1 MGDDTFPQYSCR
13 PWRESRCEP
22 HSAAARPA
30 VHTEYRRQLL
40 AEYRR
45 TGARRVRD
53 ELVSTYIPLA
63 RSIAARFQGRGV
75 PLEDLH
81 QVACIG
87 LILAIDRFD
96 GDQGATFET
105 YVWPTI
111 VGEIKRY
118 FRDCAWHIKVP
129 RRRQKLASE
138 IRSAEE
144 SLSRDRGRCPTVE
157 EIARFLEVTEDEVL
171 AAMEITHAYA
181 PSSLDLSPAGPDD
194 SSRARHEK
202 GRPDRALDVIE
213 IRHALQQALS
223 RLDERKRRILALRY
237 FGDLTQRQVAQDLG
251 LSQMQVSRL
260 ERQALSQLKELFMI
274 QDG

>member
-1 MGDDTFPQYSCR
+1 MGDDTFPQYPR
-13 PWRESRCEP
+13 R
-22 HSAAARPA
+22 AARGRPTA
-30 VHTEYRRQLL
+30 APTPPEVNPEYRRQLL

-45 TGARRVRD
+45 TGSRRVRD

-63 RSIAARFQGRGV
+63 RSIAAKFQGRGV

-96 GDQGATFET
+96 NDQGAAFET

-118 FRDCAWHIKVP
+118 FRDCAWHVKVP
-129 RRRQKLASE
+129 RRRQRLAAE
-138 IRSAEE
+138 IRQAEE
-144 SLSRDRGRCPTVE
+144 SLSRHSGRCPTVE
-157 EIARFLEVTEDEVL
+157 EIARFLEVTEDEVV
-171 AAMEITHAYA
+171 AAMEISHAYA
-181 PSSLDLSPAGPDD
+181 PSSLEQGSAPAGHEDA
-194 SSRARHEK
+194 SRNGREK
-202 GRPDRALDVIE
+202 GNPDRALDAVE
-213 IRHALQQALS
+213 TRHALQQVLS

-237 FGDLTQRQVAQDLG
+237 FGDLTQRQVALDLG
-251 LSQMQVSRL
+251 VSQMQVSRL
-260 ERQALSQLKELFMI
+260 ERQALHQLKELFVT

>member
-1 MGDDTFPQYSCR
+1 MGDDTYPQYPR
-13 PWRESRCEP
+13 RAWGGPHVGSR
-22 HSAAARPA
+22 RPA
-30 VHTEYRRQLL
+30 VNTEYRRRLL
-40 AEYRR
+40 AEYRL
-45 TGARRVRD
+45 TGRESVRD

-63 RSIAARFQGRGV
+63 RSIAAKFQGRGV

-118 FRDCAWHIKVP
+118 FRDCAWHVKVP
-129 RRRQKLASE
+129 RRRQKLAAE
-138 IRSAEE
+138 IRGAEE
-144 SLSRDRGRCPTVE
+144 SLTRDSGRSPTVE
-157 EIARFLEVTEDEVL
+157 EIARFLEVSEEEVL
-171 AAMEITHAYA
+171 SAMEITHAYA
-181 PSSLDLSPAGPDD
+181 PPSLDQGSHAPGEGDEN
-194 SSRARHEK
+194 STRREN
-202 GRPDRALDVIE
+202 GRPDRALDAVE
-213 IRHALQQALS
+213 TRHALHQALA

-260 ERQALSQLKELFMI
+260 ERQALGQLKELFMI

>member
-1 MGDDTFPQYSCR
+1 LS
-13 PWRESRCEP
+13 
-22 HSAAARPA
+22 
-30 VHTEYRRQLL
+30 
-40 AEYRR
+40 EYRR

-63 RSIAARFQGRGV
+63 RSIAAKFQGRGV

-96 GDQGATFET
+96 GDQGAAFET

-118 FRDCAWHIKVP
+118 FRDCASHVKVP
-129 RRRQKLASE
+129 RRRQKLAAE
-138 IRSAEE
+138 IRVAEE
-144 SLSRDRGRCPTVE
+144 SLTRDSGRCPTVE

-181 PSSLDLSPAGPDD
+181 PSSLDHPPRAPSDGD
-194 SSRARHEK
+194 SSRSRLEN
-202 GRPDRALDVIE
+202 GRPDRALDVVE
-213 IRHALQQALS
+213 TRHALQQALS

>member
-1 MGDDTFPQYSCR
+1 M
-13 PWRESRCEP
+13 
-22 HSAAARPA
+22 
-30 VHTEYRRQLL
+30 
-40 AEYRR
+40 AEFRR
-45 TGARRVRD
+45 TGRESVRD

-63 RSIAARFQGRGV
+63 RSIAAKFQGRGV

-96 GDQGATFET
+96 GDQGAAFET

-118 FRDCAWHIKVP
+118 FRDCAWHMKVP
-129 RRRQKLASE
+129 RRRQKLAAD
-138 IRSAEE
+138 IRVAEE
-144 SLSRDRGRCPTVE
+144 SLSRHCGRCPTVE

-171 AAMEITHAYA
+171 AAMEITYAYA
-181 PSSLDLSPAGPDD
+181 PPSLDQEGTAPGHGDEPR
-194 SSRARHEK
+194 SRAEN
-202 GRPDRALDVIE
+202 GRPDRALDAVE
-213 IRHALQQALS
+213 TRHALLQALGH
-223 RLDERKRRILALRY
+223 LDERKRRILALRY

-260 ERQALSQLKELFMI
+260 ERQALGQLKEFFMI
-274 QDG
+274 QEG

>member
-1 MGDDTFPQYSCR
+1 VARGRTVSGP
-13 PWRESRCEP
+13 
-22 HSAAARPA
+22 ARPA
-30 VHTEYRRQLL
+30 ISTEYRRQLL

-63 RSIAARFQGRGV
+63 RSIAAKFQGRGV

-96 GDQGATFET
+96 DDQGAAFET

-118 FRDCAWHIKVP
+118 FRDCAWHVKVP
-129 RRRQKLASE
+129 RRRQKLAAD
-138 IRSAEE
+138 IRQAEE
-144 SLSRDRGRCPTVE
+144 SLSRHSGRCPTVE
-157 EIARFLEVTEDEVL
+157 EIARFLEVTEDEVV
-171 AAMEITHAYA
+171 AAMEISHAYA
-181 PSSLDLSPAGPDD
+181 PSSLEHGSPRAGREDAAD
-194 SSRARHEK
+194 RREK
-202 GRPDRALDVIE
+202 GKPDRALDVVE
-213 IRHALQQALS
+213 MRHALQQALS

-237 FGDLTQRQVAQDLG
+237 FGDQTQRQVAHDLG
-251 LSQMQVSRL
+251 MSQMQVSRL
-260 ERQALSQLKELFMI
+260 ERQALHQLKELFLI
-274 QDG
+274 ADGA

>member
-1 MGDDTFPQYSCR
+1 VGDDTYPQYPRRLRRGPVSG
-13 PWRESRCEP
+13 PT
-22 HSAAARPA
+22 RPA
-30 VHTEYRRQLL
+30 VKTEYRRQLL
-40 AEYRR
+40 GEYRR

-63 RSIAARFQGRGV
+63 RSIAAKFQGRGV

-96 GDQGATFET
+96 GEQGAAFET

-118 FRDCAWHIKVP
+118 FRDCAWHVKVP
-129 RRRQKLASE
+129 RRRQKLAAE
-138 IRSAEE
+138 IRVAEE
-144 SLSRDRGRCPTVE
+144 SLSRDSGRCPTVE
-157 EIARFLEVTEDEVL
+157 EIAHFLEVTEEEVL

-181 PSSLDLSPAGPDD
+181 PGSLDQSGSPSGHGDE
-194 SSRARHEK
+194 SRSRGEN
-202 GRPDRALDVIE
+202 GRPDRALDVVE
-213 IRHALQQALS
+213 TRHALQQALS

-260 ERQALSQLKELFMI
+260 ERQALNQLKELFMI